1 MIHWRAF
8 SVLFRHFSRYYTL
21 LCLSYRPGIEN
32 EKKRI
37 NIYLARDRRVS
48 NIYNLNLTRLVH
60 KIDSL
65 PFLLF
70 QCQVHLAVIL
80 RVRSHFVLCCEKKAW
95 KRLKDAKFERRE
107 IINSVSHE
115 GGRRLWRFS
124 SEHNR
129 QQCDDRLG
137 KNLRSEEIYVTF
149 PLFLTL
155 FHAPYFPVSTDPTPF
170 AYYPY
175 LPVIKNNTK
184 KFEKSQL
191 FHNGHL
197 WKIEPPSWSKRKQ
210 WPL

>member
-1 MIHWRAF
+1 M
-8 SVLFRHFSRYYTL
+8 
-21 LCLSYRPGIEN
+21 
-32 EKKRI
+32 KRK
-37 NIYLARDRRVS
+37 
-48 NIYNLNLTRLVH
+48 H
-60 KIDSL
+60 
-65 PFLLF
+65 
-70 QCQVHLAVIL
+70 
-80 RVRSHFVLCCEKKAW
+80 E

-137 KNLRSEEIYVTF
+137 KNLRSKEIYVTF

-197 WKIEPPSWSKRKQ
+197 WKIEPPSWSKKKTVTLVRKKEVGRGSTKYHSRH
-210 WPL
+210 

>member
-1 MIHWRAF
+1 MLI
-8 SVLFRHFSRYYTL
+8 
-21 LCLSYRPGIEN
+21 LSTWDRKRK
-32 EKKRI
+32 KKRI
-37 NIYLARDRRVS
+37 NIYLARDCRVS
-48 NIYNLNLTRLVH
+48 NIYNLKLTRLVH

-95 KRLKDAKFERRE
+95 KKIERCQIWAKRDHKFSQSRRWKKAMA
-107 IINSVSHE
+107 ILF
-115 GGRRLWRFS
+115 RTQQTTMWR
-124 SEHNR
+124 
-129 QQCDDRLG
+129 QTK
-137 KNLRSEEIYVTF
+137 KNLRSKEIYVTF

>member
-1 MIHWRAF
+1 M
-8 SVLFRHFSRYYTL
+8 
-21 LCLSYRPGIEN
+21 
-32 EKKRI
+32 
-37 NIYLARDRRVS
+37 ARDCRVS
-48 NIYNLNLTRLVH
+48 NIYNLKLTRLVH

-95 KRLKDAKFERRE
+95 KKIERCQIWAKRDHKF
-107 IINSVSHE
+107 SSHE

-137 KNLRSEEIYVTF
+137 KNLRSKEIYVTF

-184 KFEKSQL
+184 KIWKKPAFPQRPPLENRTSQL
-191 FHNGHL
+191 VKKKTVTL
-197 WKIEPPSWSKRKQ
+197 VRKKDVGRGSTEYHSRH
-210 WPL
+210 

>member
-1 MIHWRAF
+1 MLILSTWDRKRKKKE
-8 SVLFRHFSRYYTL
+8 SIYTWHEIVGSQISIISNL
-21 LCLSYRPGIEN
+21 LDSY
-32 EKKRI
+32 
-37 NIYLARDRRVS
+37 
-48 NIYNLNLTRLVH
+48 T
-60 KIDSL
+60 IDSL

-80 RVRSHFVLCCEKKAW
+80 RVRSHFVLCCEKNAW
-95 KRLKDAKFERRE
+95 KKIERCQFWAKRDHKF
-107 IINSVSHE
+107 SSHE

-137 KNLRSEEIYVTF
+137 KNLRSKEIYVTF